1 MNFIFIS
8 PQFPPIYWN
17 FCDRLR
23 KNGVNVL
30 GIGDSPYDSLS
41 DGLKGA
47 LTEYYRVENMEDYG
61 QMYRAVAF
69 FAFKYGKIDWIESN
83 NEYWLEQD
91 ARLRTDF
98 NVTTGVNIEDVKCFK
113 SKWGMKEY
121 YKKAG
126 VPTARC
132 HRVTTLKAAKA
143 FIELVEYPVIVK
155 PDNGVGAEATYKL
168 ENDADLEAFFADLPS
183 VPYVMEEFITGDI
196 YSYDAITDSKCEPL
210 FESMT
215 AWPPSIMDIVNDK
228 LDLAYFVEAGMP
240 AKLRKLG
247 RATAKSFGAR
257 SRFIHL
263 EFFKLKK
270 AKEGLGKVGD
280 FVGLEVNMR
289 PAGSYTPDMMNYA
302 HSTDVYEI
310 WAEMVAF
317 DERRLPESGDDHFCV
332 TADRR
337 DIYDYDHTN
346 DEIFEKYGDRIVKY
360 ERLPAIWEDQMG
372 NETFVAH
379 ADDAKAAR
387 EFIKFVTARKK
398 SE

>member
-8 PQFPPIYWN
+8 PQFPPIYWS
-17 FCDRLR
+17 FCDRLKR
-23 KNGVNVL
+23 NGVNVL
-30 GIGDSPYDSLS
+30 GIGDSPYDALA

-47 LTEYYRVENMEDYG
+47 LTEYYRVENMEDYD
-61 QMYRAVAF
+61 QMFRAVAF
-69 FAFKYGKIDWIESN
+69 FSFKYGKIDWIESN

-98 NVTTGVNIEDVKCFK
+98 NVTTGVNLKEVKCFK
-113 SKWGMKEY
+113 SKFGMKEF
-121 YKKAG
+121 YKRAG

-132 HRVTTLKAAKA
+132 HKITTREAARE
-143 FIELVEYPVIVK
+143 FIALVGYPVIVK
-155 PDNGVGAEATYKL
+155 PDNGVGAVATYKL
-168 ENDADLEAFFADLPS
+168 ENDGDFDAFFDDLPG
-183 VPYVMEEFITGDI
+183 VQYVMEEFVTGDI

-215 AWPPSIMDIVNDK
+215 AWPPSIMDIVNEK
-228 LDLAYFVEAGMP
+228 LDLAYYVEDSMP
-240 AKLRKLG
+240 DSLRRLG

-263 EFFKLKK
+263 EFFKLTK
-270 AKEGLGKVGD
+270 AKPGLGEVGD

-289 PAGSYTPDMMNYA
+289 PAGSYTPDMMNFA

-310 WAEMVAF
+310 WAEMVAY
-317 DERRLPESGDDHFCV
+317 DRRVLPESGDDHFSV

-337 DIYDYDHTN
+337 DIYRYVHTN
-346 DEIFEKYGDRIVKY
+346 EEIFSRYGEKIVKY

-372 NETFVAH
+372 NETFIAQ
-379 ADDAKAAR
+379 AAGR
-387 EFIKFVTARKK
+387 EEAEEFIRFVQERA
-398 SE
+398 